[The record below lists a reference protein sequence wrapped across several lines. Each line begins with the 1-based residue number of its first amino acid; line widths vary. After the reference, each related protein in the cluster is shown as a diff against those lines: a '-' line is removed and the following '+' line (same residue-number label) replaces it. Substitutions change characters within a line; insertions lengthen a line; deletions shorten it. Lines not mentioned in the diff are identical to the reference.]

1 VEDETAV
8 RKDGTIDIPEEQRAR
23 WGLAPG
29 SRVLLRETPYGLL
42 LRPADPPLSK
52 IYLEPTT
59 RCNLRCRTCLR
70 SSWSEPEGTMPLATY
85 RVLLEGLK
93 TLRRPPAISFWGI
106 GEPLLHPDIVEMVH
120 RAETHGIE
128 TELVTNGTLLDRE
141 TADGLLTAGLARIV
155 VSIDG
160 VTEASHAEIR
170 PGADLASV
178 KNNLAYL
185 AAARLF
191 GGHDRPE
198 IALEFVLMR
207 RNLHELPRVPELA
220 RSIGASRI
228 IVTNVMPYTEELKN
242 EFLYGVTAA
251 EWPHSSKRFGTS
263 PDVVMPKI
271 DVRSDTREAL
281 IGFFV
286 NAGAVGPHQRS
297 VPEPDLTAYC
307 PFVWEG
313 KTAVAWNGAV
323 SPCIA
328 LMHSHT
334 CFVLGRHKSIRR
346 HSLGT
351 LQAAPIVDI
360 WNSPEYREF
369 RRRVMAFEFAPCIQ
383 CDCDLAESN
392 EQDCFG
398 SPFPTCGDCLWA
410 RGAIVC
416 P

>member
-1 VEDETAV
+1 M
-8 RKDGTIDIPEEQRAR
+8 
-23 WGLAPG
+23 
-29 SRVLLRETPYGLL
+29 S
-42 LRPADPPLSK
+42 
-52 IYLEPTT
+52 
-59 RCNLRCRTCLR
+59 
-70 SSWSEPEGTMPLATY
+70 LATY
-85 RVLLEGLK
+85 RGLLEGLK
-93 TLRRPPAISFWGI
+93 TLRRPPAVSFWGI
-106 GEPLLHPDIVEMVH
+106 GEPLLHPDIVEMV
-120 RAETHGIE
+120 RMAKTHGIE
-128 TELVTNGTLLDRE
+128 TELVTNGILLDRG
-141 TADGLLTAGLARIV
+141 TADRLLSAGLDKIV

-160 VTEASHAEIR
+160 VTETSYAEIR
-170 PGADLASV
+170 PGAGLTTV

-185 AAARLF
+185 NAARLF
-191 GGHDRPE
+191 GGLDRPE

-228 IVTNVMPYTEELKN
+228 IVTNVMPYTEELKD

-271 DVRSDTREAL
+271 DVRSDTRDAL
-281 IGFFV
+281 IGFLV
-286 NAGAVGPHQRS
+286 NAGALGPHRRS
-297 VPEPDLTAYC
+297 ELEPDLMAYC

-313 KTAVAWNGAV
+313 KTAVSWNGEV

-334 CFVLGRHKSIRR
+334 CFVLGRRKSVRR

-351 LQAAPIVDI
+351 IRTGSIVDV

-369 RRRVMAFEFAPCIQ
+369 RRRIMTFEFAPCIQ

-410 RGAIVC
+410 RGVVVC